1 MSTSDTTKLTIRL
14 PREHVDF
21 AKSYARAHG
30 VTVTELIDRYLRR
43 MQAIAQRVPGAE
55 LAAISGL
62 IPREVDVRAAWR
74 QHLVDKHSR

>member
-1 MSTSDTTKLTIRL
+1 MKTFETTKLTIHL

-30 VTVTELIDRYLRR
+30 VTVTEVIDRYLRR
-43 MQAIAQRVPGAE
+43 MQAIAQRAPGRE

-62 IPREVDVRAAWR
+62 IPHDVDVRAAWR
-74 QHLVDKHSR
+74 GAVS